1 MWGFVQE
8 TPSDVIDNLNWD
20 LLKEQRDVLREVITE
35 RLSDSGDKQTALALD
50 GILFL
55 LDNLLDAY
63 RAQEGDE
70 CEDEEDTDD
79 DEGVSP

>member
-35 RLSDSGDKQTALALD
+35 RLSDSKDRQTALALD

-70 CEDEEDTDD
+70 D
-79 DEGVSP
+79 DEDIEDNDEGAKK